1 MVVTVTDEQAHN
13 IAATLR
19 RIAELLA
26 PPAQENQPED
36 QADDSQWHA
45 SASG

>member
-1 MVVTVTDEQAHN
+1 MPVVLTDEQAHN

-26 PPAQENQPED
+26 PPAQKDKDED
-36 QADDSQWHA
+36 LADDSQWWAGQPH
-45 SASG
+45 

>member
-1 MVVTVTDEQAHN
+1 MSVTLTEEQAKN

-26 PPAQENQPED
+26 PPAQQNHAED

-45 SASG
+45 SSST